1 MKISAEK
8 ARIYAVSEIMLR
20 VRFPPSPFLN
30 LTFLREV
37 FVVYGENERKRMIR

>member
-20 VRFPPSPFLN
+20 VRFPPSPSEESTAN
-30 LTFLREV
+30 AV
-37 FVVYGENERKRMIR
+37 FSRV